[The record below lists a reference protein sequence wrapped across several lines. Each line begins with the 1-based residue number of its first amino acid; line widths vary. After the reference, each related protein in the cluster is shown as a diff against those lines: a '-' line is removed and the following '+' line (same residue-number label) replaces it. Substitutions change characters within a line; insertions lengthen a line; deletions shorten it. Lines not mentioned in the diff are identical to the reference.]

1 MRSITK
7 KWIIAGAA
15 AVTMLGVLTACTKTV
30 EKTEDTEAAE
40 ELPQAESADGRE
52 MPQSEDA
59 DGREAQTAEGGSA
72 QNTEDNVGAAVA
84 GEETELNGRIEEV
97 PEDSDD
103 SFIITKL
110 VTEEIDGVRL
120 IGDDPDGTK
129 ITVVYSMDTRFVKHT
144 VRDGGENVE
153 ETEGAAADLK
163 KDFTV
168 EMKGSY
174 SNEEQNV
181 FFATDVK
188 IVEVVL

>member
-15 AVTMLGVLTACTKTV
+15 AVIALGVLTACTKTV
-30 EKTEDTEAAE
+30 EKTEDAEAAE
-40 ELPQAESADGRE
+40 ELPQ
-52 MPQSEDA
+52 QEDA
-59 DGREAQTAEGGSA
+59 DGGEAQTAEGGSA
-72 QNTEDNVGAAVA
+72 QNTEDSGGAAVA

-103 SFIITKL
+103 SFIITRL
-110 VTEEIDGVRL
+110 VTEEVNGVSL
-120 IGDDPDGTK
+120 ISDDPDGTK
-129 ITVVYSMDTRFVKHT
+129 ITVVYSMDTRFVKST
-144 VRDGGENVE
+144 IRDGGENVE
-153 ETEGAAADLK
+153 ETEGSAVDLK

-174 SNEEQNV
+174 SDEEQNV

>member
-15 AVTMLGVLTACTKTV
+15 AVAMLGVLTACTKTV
-30 EKTEDTEAAE
+30 EKTDNTEIAE

-52 MPQSEDA
+52 MPQPEDA
-59 DGREAQTAEGGSA
+59 AGSEAQTAGSA
-72 QNTEDNVGAAVA
+72 QNTEDSGGAADA
-84 GEETELNGRIEEV
+84 GEETELDGRIEEV

-110 VTEEIDGVRL
+110 VTEEIDGVSL
-120 IGDDPDGTK
+120 ISDDPDGTK

-153 ETEGAAADLK
+153 ETEGSAADLK

-174 SNEEQNV
+174 SDEEQNV

>member
-30 EKTEDTEAAE
+30 EKTDDTEVAE
-40 ELPQAESADGRE
+40 ELPQPESADG
-52 MPQSEDA
+52 S
-59 DGREAQTAEGGSA
+59 EAQTAGSGSA
-72 QNTEDNVGAAVA
+72 QNTEDSGGAADA
-84 GEETELNGRIEEV
+84 GEETELDGRIEEV

-110 VTEEIDGVRL
+110 VTEEIDGVSL
-120 IGDDPDGTK
+120 ISDDPDGTK

-153 ETEGAAADLK
+153 ETEGSAADLK

-174 SNEEQNV
+174 SDEEQNV

>member
-15 AVTMLGVLTACTKTV
+15 AATMLGVLTACTKTV
-30 EKTEDTEAAE
+30 EKTDDTEIAE

-52 MPQSEDA
+52 MPQPEDA
-59 DGREAQTAEGGSA
+59 DGSRAQTAGSA
-72 QNTEDNVGAAVA
+72 QNTEDSGGAADA
-84 GEETELNGRIEEV
+84 GEETELDGRIEEV

-110 VTEEIDGVRL
+110 VTEEIDGVSL
-120 IGDDPDGTK
+120 ISDDPDGTK

-153 ETEGAAADLK
+153 ETEGSAADLK

-174 SNEEQNV
+174 SDEEQNV

>member
-15 AVTMLGVLTACTKTV
+15 AATMLGVLTACTKTV
-30 EKTEDTEAAE
+30 EKTDDTEIAE

-52 MPQSEDA
+52 MPQPEDA
-59 DGREAQTAEGGSA
+59 DGSGAQTAGSGSA
-72 QNTEDNVGAAVA
+72 QNTEDSGGAADA
-84 GEETELNGRIEEV
+84 GEETELDGRIEEV

-110 VTEEIDGVRL
+110 VTEEIDGVSL
-120 IGDDPDGTK
+120 ISDDPDGTK

-153 ETEGAAADLK
+153 ETEGSAADLK

-174 SNEEQNV
+174 SDEEQNV

>member
-15 AVTMLGVLTACTKTV
+15 AATMLGVLTACTKTV
-30 EKTEDTEAAE
+30 EKTDNTEVAE

-52 MPQSEDA
+52 MPQPEDA
-59 DGREAQTAEGGSA
+59 DGSGAQTAGSA
-72 QNTEDNVGAAVA
+72 QNTEDSGGAADA
-84 GEETELNGRIEEV
+84 GEETELDGRIEEV

-110 VTEEIDGVRL
+110 VTEEIDGVSL
-120 IGDDPDGTK
+120 ISDDPDGTK

-153 ETEGAAADLK
+153 ETEGSAADLK

-174 SNEEQNV
+174 SDEEQNV
-181 FFATDVK
+181 FFAADVK

>member
-30 EKTEDTEAAE
+30 EKTDDTEIAE

-52 MPQSEDA
+52 MPQPEDA
-59 DGREAQTAEGGSA
+59 DGSRAQTAGSA
-72 QNTEDNVGAAVA
+72 QNTEDSGGAADA
-84 GEETELNGRIEEV
+84 GEETELDGRIEEV

-110 VTEEIDGVRL
+110 VTEEIDGVSL
-120 IGDDPDGTK
+120 ISDDPDGTK

-153 ETEGAAADLK
+153 ETEGSAADLK

-174 SNEEQNV
+174 SDEEQNV

>member
-1 MRSITK
+1 MRSIRK

-15 AVTMLGVLTACTKTV
+15 AVTMLGVLTGCTKTT
-30 EKTEDTEAAE
+30 EKTDDTEAAE

-52 MPQSEDA
+52 TPQPEDA
-59 DGREAQTAEGGSA
+59 DGSKAQAAEDRSA
-72 QNTEDNVGAAVA
+72 QNTEDSGGAADA
-84 GEETELNGRIEEV
+84 GEETELSGRIEEV

-103 SFIITKL
+103 SFIIAKL
-110 VTEEIDGVRL
+110 VAEEINGVDI

-129 ITVVYSMDTRFVKHT
+129 ITVVYSMDTRFVKRT

-153 ETEGAAADLK
+153 EAEGSSADLK

-168 EMKGSY
+168 EIKGSY
-174 SNEEQNV
+174 SDEEQNV

>member
-7 KWIIAGAA
+7 KWIIAGAV
-15 AVTMLGVLTACTKTV
+15 AVIALGVLTACTKTT
-30 EKTEDTEAAE
+30 EKTDDTEAAE

-52 MPQSEDA
+52 MPQPEDA
-59 DGREAQTAEGGSA
+59 DGSEA
-72 QNTEDNVGAAVA
+72 QNTEDSGGAAAA
-84 GEETELNGRIEEV
+84 GEETELDGRIEEV

-110 VTEEIDGVRL
+110 VTEEIDGVSL
-120 IGDDPDGTK
+120 ISDDPDGTK

-153 ETEGAAADLK
+153 ETEGSAADLK

-174 SNEEQNV
+174 SDEEQNV

>member
-15 AVTMLGVLTACTKTV
+15 AVIALGVLTACTKTV
-30 EKTEDTEAAE
+30 EKTEDAEAAE
-40 ELPQAESADGRE
+40 ELPQPESTGGQE
-52 MPQSEDA
+52 TPQPKDA
-59 DGREAQTAEGGSA
+59 DGSEVQTAEGGSA
-72 QNTEDNVGAAVA
+72 QNTGDSGGAAVA

-103 SFIITKL
+103 SFIITRL
-110 VTEEIDGVRL
+110 VTEEVNGVSL
-120 IGDDPDGTK
+120 ISDDPDGTK
-129 ITVVYSMDTRFVKHT
+129 ITVVYSMDTRFVKST
-144 VRDGGENVE
+144 IRDGGENVE
-153 ETEGAAADLK
+153 ETEGSAADLK

-174 SNEEQNV
+174 SDEEQNV

-188 IVEVVL
+188 IVEVIL

>member
-15 AVTMLGVLTACTKTV
+15 AVAMLGVLTACTKTV
-30 EKTEDTEAAE
+30 EKTDDTEVAE

-52 MPQSEDA
+52 MPQPEDA
-59 DGREAQTAEGGSA
+59 AGSEAQTAGSA
-72 QNTEDNVGAAVA
+72 QNTEDSGGAADA
-84 GEETELNGRIEEV
+84 GEETELDGRIEEV

-110 VTEEIDGVRL
+110 VTEEIDGVSL
-120 IGDDPDGTK
+120 ISDDPDGTK

-153 ETEGAAADLK
+153 ETEGSAADLK

-174 SNEEQNV
+174 SDEEQNV

>member
-15 AVTMLGVLTACTKTV
+15 AVIALGVLTACTKTTK
-30 EKTEDTEAAE
+30 KTDDTETAE

-52 MPQSEDA
+52 MLQPEDA
-59 DGREAQTAEGGSA
+59 DGSDAQTAEGGSA
-72 QNTEDNVGAAVA
+72 QNTEDSGGAAAA
-84 GEETELNGRIEEV
+84 GEETELDGRIEEV

-110 VTEEIDGVRL
+110 VTEEIDGVSL
-120 IGDDPDGTK
+120 ISDDPDGTK

-144 VRDGGENVE
+144 VRDGGENVK
-153 ETEGAAADLK
+153 ETEGSAADLK

-174 SNEEQNV
+174 SDEEQNV

>member
-30 EKTEDTEAAE
+30 EKTDDTEVAE

-52 MPQSEDA
+52 MPQPEDA
-59 DGREAQTAEGGSA
+59 DGRKAQTAGSGSA
-72 QNTEDNVGAAVA
+72 QNTEDSGGAADA
-84 GEETELNGRIEEV
+84 GEETELDGRIEEV

-110 VTEEIDGVRL
+110 VTEEIDGVSL
-120 IGDDPDGTK
+120 ISDDPDGTK

-153 ETEGAAADLK
+153 ETEGSAADLK

-174 SNEEQNV
+174 SDEEQNV